1 MVWEPDKECMDR
13 EDLEQLQLERLQAT
27 LNRVYEYV
35 PIYRRRLDDLGISP
49 EDVGSLADLARL
61 PFTTKEDLRANYPYG
76 YFAKPLRE
84 VVRIHASS
92 GTTGAFTAVGYTK
105 NDIRTWSGLTAR
117 GLAAGGVT
125 KDDVVLI
132 GHDYGLFTGGFGFHY
147 GAERIGASV
156 IPMARASLARQLKM
170 MRDFKTTALVCSPSH
185 ALQLADAVRD
195 KGISLSA
202 LSLRWGLFGEEPWS
216 EAMRQDLQQRLGI
229 TATDNY
235 GLSEVMGP
243 GVSAECLERRGM
255 HLNED
260 HFLVEVIDPV
270 TLQPV
275 QEGQI
280 GELVITTLTKEAF
293 PMVRYRTRD
302 LTSLLPGACACGRT
316 LRRMARVKG
325 RTDDML
331 IVGGV
336 NVFPSEIESV
346 LQAGKVGP
354 AGYQVTIER
363 NGGRDEM
370 TVLLDADEVRRQ
382 TGGNAND
389 VVAGLQRRFSDEL
402 GIEAAVKLVAR
413 DELAAQ
419 SRKPKKIVDRRTL

>member
-1 MVWEPDKECMDR
+1 MYWEPDKECMDR

-35 PIYRRRLDDLGISP
+35 PVYRRRLDELGLSPGDL
-49 EDVGSLADLARL
+49 GSLADLARL
-61 PFTTKEDLRANYPYG
+61 PFTTKDDLRANYPYG

-105 NDIRTWSGLTAR
+105 NDIRTWSNLTAR
-117 GLAAGGVT
+117 GLTSGGVT
-125 KDDVVLI
+125 KDDVVQI
-132 GHDYGLFTGGFGFHY
+132 GHEYGLFTGGFGFHY

-156 IPMARASLARQLKM
+156 IPMAKASLARQLKM

-185 ALQLADAVRD
+185 ALQLADAIRD
-195 KGISLSA
+195 KGISLSS

-216 EAMRQDLQQRLGI
+216 EAMRHELQKRLGL

-270 TLQPV
+270 TLQLVP
-275 QEGQI
+275 EGQI

-293 PMVRYRTRD
+293 PMIRYRTRD
-302 LTSLLPGACACGRT
+302 LTSLLPGECACGRT

-346 LQAGKVGP
+346 LQAGKVSHP
-354 AGYQVTIER
+354 SYQVTIER
-363 NGGRDEM
+363 KGGRDEM
-370 TVLLDADEVRRQ
+370 TLLLDVDEVQRQ
-382 TGGNAND
+382 TGGEPTE
-389 VVAGLQRRFSDEL
+389 VATVLRKRFLDEL
-402 GIEAAVKLVAR
+402 GVDVAVKLVGR
-413 DELAAQ
+413 DVLAAQ